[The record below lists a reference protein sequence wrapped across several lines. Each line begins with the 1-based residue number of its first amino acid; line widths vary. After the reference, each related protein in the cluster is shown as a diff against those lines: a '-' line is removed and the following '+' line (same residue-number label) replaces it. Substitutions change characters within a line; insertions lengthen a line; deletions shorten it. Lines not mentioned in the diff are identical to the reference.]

1 MAGATGQG
9 RPRRGPRAV
18 TWLATLFR
26 LDPAGANWT
35 RAVLF
40 LDIAL
45 VPLMVFWAIG
55 DEQYLLSAV
64 FGLLFAALAD
74 PGGGLGHRAAHIA
87 LFGLI
92 GAGVTALAFG
102 IGGAAWGWLAL
113 LAFAVT
119 LAAGL
124 AVAFGVGRF
133 ANALLLNVWFV
144 VALGLA
150 FGLHHHTRIT
160 SHTWVQTLAWAAGS
174 ASWIIVALV
183 GRLVRRRAQAPR
195 PFAELPGDTSR
206 RKLTPQLI
214 AFAVLRALAIAGTV
228 ALAFGLDLANGYWMP
243 VAAIAAMKPSLQQT
257 ALAAAQRLIGA
268 MIGAAVAVLLLLL
281 PAGVHGRELFAVKR
295 GLEVVA
301 LVLLMHA
308 VAIRFL
314 NYALY
319 CAAIAAAVLLMI
331 DLPQTSHHAAEAHRV
346 LWTLCG
352 GGIGLLVMLLAA
364 LLARRSPRA
373 ARRT

>member
-1 MAGATGQG
+1 
-9 RPRRGPRAV
+9 
-18 TWLATLFR
+18 
-26 LDPAGANWT
+26 
-35 RAVLF
+35 
-40 LDIAL
+40 
-45 VPLMVFWAIG
+45 
-55 DEQYLLSAV
+55 
-64 FGLLFAALAD
+64 
-74 PGGGLGHRAAHIA
+74 
-87 LFGLI
+87 
-92 GAGVTALAFG
+92 
-102 IGGAAWGWLAL
+102 
-113 LAFAVT
+113 
-119 LAAGL
+119 
-124 AVAFGVGRF
+124 
-133 ANALLLNVWFV
+133 
-144 VALGLA
+144 
-150 FGLHHHTRIT
+150 
-160 SHTWVQTLAWAAGS
+160 
-174 ASWIIVALV
+174 
-183 GRLVRRRAQAPR
+183 
-195 PFAELPGDTSR
+195 
-206 RKLTPQLI
+206 
-214 AFAVLRALAIAGTV
+214 
-228 ALAFGLDLANGYWMP
+228 MP

-319 CAAIAAAVLLMI
+319 CAAIAAAVLLLI